1 MCGVRQIWCRRGGIQ
16 CLFRQHI
23 LRGNDGQIVQPS
35 VRKAPSFRARIN
47 STDCVAILF
56 LT

>member
-1 MCGVRQIWCRRGGIQ
+1 MCSVSQVWRQRGRIQ
-16 CLFRQHI
+16 LLFRQHI